1 MEILFFARIQE
12 HGNKIV
18 LIGSLEDDSPVV
30 KSEGSLLLL

>member
-12 HGNKIV
+12 HGNKTV
-18 LIGSLEDDSPVV
+18 LIGSLDDDSPVV